1 LKRYWFP
8 GGVQVVNTQKKLKKS
23 DAEWKAQLSDESY
36 RVTRQKGTEKP
47 FDNPYHDLKTPG
59 VYHCICCD
67 TPLFDSN
74 HKFDSGSGWPSF
86 FKPITDDV
94 IGEHDDRSIFFMPRT
109 EVVCDVCDAHLGH
122 VFNDGPMPTGLRY
135 CINSASLELKE
146 KG

>member
-1 LKRYWFP
+1 M
-8 GGVQVVNTQKKLKKS
+8 NTQKKVKKS

-67 TPLFDSN
+67 TPLFDSD

-86 FKPITDDV
+86 FQPITDDV
-94 IGEHDDRSIFFMPRT
+94 VGEHDDRSIFLCRALKSFAT
-109 EVVCDVCDAHLGH
+109 SV
-122 VFNDGPMPTGLRY
+122 MPT
-135 CINSASLELKE
+135 
-146 KG
+146 